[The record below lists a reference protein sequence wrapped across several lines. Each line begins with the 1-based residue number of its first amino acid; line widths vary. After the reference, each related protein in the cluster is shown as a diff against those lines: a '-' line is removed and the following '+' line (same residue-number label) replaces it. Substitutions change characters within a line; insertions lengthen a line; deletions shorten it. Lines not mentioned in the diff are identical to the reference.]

1 MLFEQPWI
9 IIGVV
14 IAMMVGGFCKGA
26 SGISLALV
34 SVSLA
39 AIFVDISTAVA
50 LMTVPVLIANIWQVS
65 SNAFVVETWREY
77 RPLYVAILPG
87 VAFGAKVLTS
97 VDPTLISGIVGV
109 LVVAFAFLIY
119 NQPDWHLNP
128 RTARRIRIPVGLTGG
143 VIAGIS
149 GLVPP
154 VLIYMVALKLPKE
167 RFICA
172 VGIGY
177 LTAVLA
183 LIFFLSSYKFL
194 TLQLLFWSAVA
205 SIPMFVGQ
213 LVGQG
218 VRRYMD
224 DSLFRMIILILM
236 IFSGAN
242 LIRKAFY

>member
-1 MLFEQPWI
+1 MPVEQPWI
-9 IIGVV
+9 IVGVA
-14 IAMMVGGFCKGA
+14 IAMLAGGFCKGA

-65 SNAFVVETWREY
+65 SNAFVTETWREY
-77 RPLYVAILPG
+77 KPLYIAILPG

-119 NQPDWHLNP
+119 NQPDWYLNP

-183 LIFFLSSYKFL
+183 LIFFLSSYKFF
-194 TLQLLFWSAVA
+194 TLQLLFWSTVA

-224 DSLFRMIILILM
+224 DSLFRILILILM